1 MAKAFTGRTRIR
13 KTFGRIAE
21 VAPMPNLIEVQKN
34 SYDHFLQAE
43 TALTQRGLL
52 VPGIDVIGPY
62 LTEINVTSPTGIRQV
77 KQFGGADIAA
87 LIWDAIEAKV

>member
-43 TALTQRGLL
+43 TALTQRGTWGLEEVFHTVFPITDFSGKATL
-52 VPGIDVIGPY
+52 EFVHYELETPKFDV
-62 LTEINVTSPTGIRQV
+62 EECQ
-77 KQFGGADIAA
+77 
-87 LIWDAIEAKV
+87 